1 MPLTDIAIDEIVR
14 DGAVPCYASGRASF
28 ADGREY
34 RFHAMFEH
42 SYGNSRIFV
51 YRRREGGPEYPGGRV
66 ARAIHDR
73 LGFTDIA
80 DRERDAVAAF
90 ETEPVTACEAL
101 LTAPSTAPSIDRRP
115 DGGSVPS

>member
-1 MPLTDIAIDEIVR
+1 MPLTEIAIDEIVR

-28 ADGREY
+28 ANGREY
-34 RFHAMFEH
+34 RFHAMFGH
-42 SYGNSRIFV
+42 GYGDSRIFV
-51 YRRREGGPEYPGGRV
+51 YRHRDGGPEYPGGRV

-90 ETEPVTACEAL
+90 ETERVTACEAL
-101 LTAPSTAPSIDRRP
+101 LTAPPAAPSIDRRP
-115 DGGSVPS
+115 DAGSEPT

>member
-14 DGAVPCYASGRASF
+14 DEAVPCYASGRASF

-34 RFHAMFEH
+34 RFHAMFGH

-51 YRRREGGPEYPGGRV
+51 YRHRDDGLEYPGGRV

-80 DRERDAVAAF
+80 GRERDAVSAF
-90 ETEPVTACEAL
+90 ERERVAACEVL
-101 LTAPSTAPSIDRRP
+101 LTAPSAAAGAGQPPTRGSEPS
-115 DGGSVPS
+115 